1 MQPLAYSYVRFS
13 SKKQELGDS
22 ERRQLEETR
31 AYADRKDLQLS
42 EEGFTDLG
50 VSAFRGGNLDAGLG
64 LFLTAVRESKI
75 KADSYLLVENLD
87 RISRRDPWEAFKT
100 FQEIID
106 AGIILVTLSP
116 VEQEYSLEEIRRN
129 PYLLYPILGQMQQA
143 HEKSKLLSERI
154 SQKWKERR
162 AKATDV
168 PMTGK
173 APGWLRLGKSGHWH
187 IIEEQAETVR
197 RIFQLAIDG
206 ENNGS
211 IAAKLN
217 REKVPG
223 LSGKGWYGQTIAY
236 LLSNPAVTGTLQA
249 YKLDYTNGKKRV
261 PVGETI
267 EDYYPCIIDSKIF
280 NEIRKIPKRVGGKA
294 GRTFENILS
303 GLLYCGHCGAPMHL
317 RIKGKNRPAYL
328 SCANSRR
335 DNGCSSKQVRYR
347 PIETALLNVLDCRD
361 MDLTNLLRND
371 DPEPRCEE
379 IRNRMKEIISE
390 VDKLEARIPIL
401 IEGFADNPIPKVKEQ
416 IENYDNNIKQ
426 LRHEYNELEA
436 EMHKLRYSDD
446 HLEITLQ
453 AWGDIKRAVKEPGEQ
468 TSDLRIRLNA
478 ALKRLIKSIEID
490 KRSDWKCGHH
500 IFKNFQQWKDPLKAA
515 MVPITINFQKENSH
529 AMIYTYKKDY
539 WRFASMAFQKDDSG
553 NIDNI
558 KLGSDGITGSR
569 PEFQDL
575 FSLS

>member
-1 MQPLAYSYVRFS
+1 MF
-13 SKKQELGDS
+13 
-22 ERRQLEETR
+22 
-31 AYADRKDLQLS
+31 
-42 EEGFTDLG
+42 FG
-50 VSAFRGGNLDAGLG
+50 V
-64 LFLTAVRESKI
+64 
-75 KADSYLLVENLD
+75 
-87 RISRRDPWEAFKT
+87 
-100 FQEIID
+100 
-106 AGIILVTLSP
+106 
-116 VEQEYSLEEIRRN
+116 
-129 PYLLYPILGQMQQA
+129 
-143 HEKSKLLSERI
+143 
-154 SQKWKERR
+154 
-162 AKATDV
+162 
-168 PMTGK
+168 
-173 APGWLRLGKSGHWH
+173 
-187 IIEEQAETVR
+187 
-197 RIFQLAIDG
+197 
-206 ENNGS
+206 
-211 IAAKLN
+211 
-217 REKVPG
+217 
-223 LSGKGWYGQTIAY
+223 
-236 LLSNPAVTGTLQA
+236 
-249 YKLDYTNGKKRV
+249 
-261 PVGETI
+261 
-267 EDYYPCIIDSKIF
+267 
-280 NEIRKIPKRVGGKA
+280 
-294 GRTFENILS
+294 
-303 GLLYCGHCGAPMHL
+303 
-317 RIKGKNRPAYL
+317 
-328 SCANSRR
+328 
-335 DNGCSSKQVRYR
+335 NGCSSKQVRYR

-490 KRSDWKCGHH
+490 KRSDWECGHH

-575 FSLS
+575 FSPS